1 MKNIDIYAKYYD
13 FESVKKEKLPYDEAM
28 KQRFYMDYRGVHIIF
43 PDKMSGL
50 SLSVTYGYDSKLFNP
65 DCRPGKGITCLSGI

>member
-43 PDKMSGL
+43 PDETSGL
-50 SLSVTYGYDSKLFNP
+50 SLSVTYG
-65 DCRPGKGITCLSGI
+65 